1 MATTFKTLLPSDV
14 VDTRTKLHENIPI
27 TGTIVSGTYNNEN
40 IQTHTHAMFTAVYD
54 YPYLSSSAN
63 HIYDVTAG
71 YSSNSALSGTH
82 AVGGTLSTQKINLY
96 NQMAQVLV
104 GHDATGSIRDFDEDG
119 NLTGGTKLQEVFF
132 LNFARLLT
140 KDEIKKGTFQLD
152 MFVSGGS
159 NSLLVGS
166 QPDGGNDA
174 GTGAARAQKVTIKD
188 VGAAT
193 NFFVNSPA
201 GEYGILYQNQGSF
214 TNTSN
219 SVGLI
224 YYQAGVAVLTASL
237 FDSGS
242 TGTGT
247 VPLKQNS
254 ILAHN
259 THLLNTG
266 AITGSSALLVTA
278 SLDNI
283 AKVINHRI
291 SNISFNNTTELNSS
305 VYFCRAN
312 ANEFNYSSNPT
323 YLSSSQLRVKSTA
336 DDEPVSYITTVGL
349 YGANNE
355 LLAVAKLSEP
365 IKKTPANELTVRVR
379 LDY

>member
-63 HIYDVTAG
+63 HIFDVTAG

-82 AVGGTLSTQKINLY
+82 IVGGNLSTQKINLY

-104 GHDATGSIRDFDEDG
+104 GHDASGAIREFDEDG
-119 NLTGGTKLQEVFF
+119 NLTGGTKLKEVFF
-132 LNFARLLT
+132 VNFSRLLT
-140 KDEIKKGTFQLD
+140 KDEIKKGTFQMD
-152 MFVSGGS
+152 MFVSG
-159 NSLLVGS
+159 NLLVGS

-174 GTGAARAQKVTIKD
+174 GTGKARAKKVNLRD
-188 VGAAT
+188 LNAGT
-193 NFFVNSPA
+193 NYFVNSPA
-201 GEYGILYQNQGSF
+201 GEYGILYQNEGSF
-214 TNTSN
+214 TATSN
-219 SVGLI
+219 SVGLV
-224 YYQAGVAVLTASL
+224 YYQAGIAVLTASL

-247 VPLKQNS
+247 SPLKQNS
-254 ILAHN
+254 IVPTN
-259 THLLNTG
+259 THLLATG
-266 AITGSSALLVTA
+266 AITGSTALLVTA
-278 SLDNI
+278 SLNNI

-291 SNISFNNTTELNSS
+291 DNISFNNTTELNSS

-323 YLSSSQLRVKSTA
+323 YLSASQLRVKSTA
-336 DDEPVSYITTVGL
+336 TDTPVSYITTVGM

-365 IKKTPANELTVRVR
+365 IKKTPANELTLRVR

>member
-27 TGTIVSGTYNNEN
+27 TGTIVSGTYSNEN
-40 IQTHTHAMFTAVYD
+40 LQTHTHAMFTAVYD

-63 HIYDVTAG
+63 HIFDITAG

-104 GHDATGSIRDFDEDG
+104 GHDSSGAIRDFDEDG

-132 LNFARLLT
+132 FNFSRLLT
-140 KDEIKKGTFQLD
+140 KDEIKKGTFQMD

-166 QPDGGNDA
+166 QPDGGNDN
-174 GTGAARAQKVTIKD
+174 GTGKDRKQLVTLKD
-188 VGAAT
+188 INGST
-193 NFFVNSPA
+193 NYFVNSPA
-201 GEYGILYQNQGSF
+201 GEYGILYANEGSF
-214 TNTSN
+214 TNTTA

-237 FDSGS
+237 FDSGTLGGS
-242 TGTGT
+242 GNI
-247 VPLKQNS
+247 PLKQGALNS
-254 ILAHN
+254 QDI
-259 THLLNTG
+259 HLLNTG

-283 AKVINHRI
+283 ARVLHHRI

-305 VYFCRAN
+305 VYFC
-312 ANEFNYSSNPT
+312 
-323 YLSSSQLRVKSTA
+323 A
-336 DDEPVSYITTVGL
+336 DDVPVSYITTVGL
-349 YGANNE
+349 YGSNNE

-365 IKKTPANELTVRVR
+365 IKKTPANELTLRVR

>member
-119 NLTGGTKLQEVFF
+119 NLTGGTKLKEVFF
-132 LNFARLLT
+132 VNFARLLT
-140 KDEIKKGTFQLD
+140 KDEIKKGTFQMD
-152 MFVSGGS
+152 MWVSGTS
-159 NSLLVGS
+159 LVGS

-174 GTGAARAQKVTIKD
+174 GTGAARKEKVTIKD

-193 NFFVNSPA
+193 NYFVNSPA

-224 YYQAGVAVLTASL
+224 YYQAGVAVITASL

-242 TGTGT
+242 GGTGT
-247 VPLKQNS
+247 FPYRQDS
-254 ILAHN
+254 ILTTD
-259 THLLNTG
+259 THLLATG
-266 AITGSSALLVTA
+266 DITGSSALLITA

-291 SNISFNNTTELNSS
+291 DNISFNNTTELNSS

-323 YLSSSQLRVKSTA
+323 YLSASQLRVKSTA